1 MRILLDKFTKKFDQ
15 TTVINDM
22 NLEVR
27 DGELMALLGPSGCG
41 KSTTLFSIC
50 GIYQCSGGRIL
61 FGDRDVSNV
70 PSQQRNVGVVFQN
83 YALYPHMSIYDNI
96 AFPLMV
102 KKMPPA
108 QIKKAVHE
116 IAELVHIGDL
126 LERRPAQLSGGQ
138 QQRVALS
145 RALVRQPDVLL
156 LDEPLA
162 NLDAK
167 LRLEMRSEIRR
178 IQQETGITAILVTHD
193 QVEAMSMCD
202 RIALMD
208 QGKVLQVTTPN
219 DMYHNPQ
226 TDFVASFLGNPPIAF
241 LQGQVVSSDVSQ
253 EEGGAESRENGAR
266 GQKVQ
271 LEQSNIKIPLPV
283 TMREISE
290 GTTVRLGVRP
300 EYVGNQMKAQ
310 GDSSSARVT
319 LVPGKVCFIETQ
331 GRENLYDIQ
340 LDNGAVLRSIQ
351 AVRSDVVIGQK
362 VNWPIATDSVLV
374 FDQNGERIQ

>member
-1 MRILLDKFTKKFDQ
+1 MRILLDKFTKKFDDV
-15 TTVINDM
+15 TVINDM
-22 NLEVR
+22 DLEVK

-61 FGDRDVSNV
+61 FGDRDVSIV
-70 PSQQRNVGVVFQN
+70 TSQERNVGVVFQN
-83 YALYPHMSIYDNI
+83 YALYPHMSIYENI

-102 KKMPPA
+102 KKMDPA
-108 QIKKAVHE
+108 QIKREVHA
-116 IAELVHIGDL
+116 IAELVHIGNL
-126 LERRPAQLSGGQ
+126 LERKPAQLSGGQ
-138 QQRVALS
+138 QQRVALC
-145 RALVRQPDVLL
+145 RALVRKPDVLL

-226 TDFVASFLGNPPIAF
+226 SDFVASFLGNPPIAF
-241 LQGQVVSSDVSQ
+241 LDGKL
-253 EEGGAESRENGAR
+253 EGNHFVPDNSRI
-266 GQKVQ
+266 
-271 LEQSNIKIPLPV
+271 SMPLPSSV
-283 TMREISE
+283 KGVLQGGRL
-290 GTTVRLGVRP
+290 RLGIRP
-300 EYVGNQMKAQ
+300 EYVGVNA
-310 GDSSSARVT
+310 GYEVS
-319 LVPGKVCFIETQ
+319 GKVSFIETQ

-351 AVRSDVVIGQK
+351 SVRSDIQMGQQ
-362 VNWPIATDSVLV
+362 VQWNIDTENVLV
-374 FDQNGERIQ
+374 FSEDGNRIR